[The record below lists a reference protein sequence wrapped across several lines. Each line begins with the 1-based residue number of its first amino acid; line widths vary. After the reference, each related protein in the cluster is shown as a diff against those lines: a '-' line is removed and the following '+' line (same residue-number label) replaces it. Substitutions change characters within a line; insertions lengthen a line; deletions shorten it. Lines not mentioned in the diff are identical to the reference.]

1 MQAAA
6 PYREVIHP
14 SGDRALIYRA
24 LMFALIWHV
33 IAFPVAWIGLHPFNV
48 IPFLENTTYSDIQLM
63 WLIRGTWFVG
73 LFSTFIASSFLSE
86 LIIKLYKPKAYSTFD
101 NILVTAFSALLI
113 AIVFVPS
120 EPKYVPDHLSYS
132 IGVVL
137 LFLSFTANQKM
148 TAYILNKLNQ
158 NSWGKGA

>member
-1 MQAAA
+1 
-6 PYREVIHP
+6 
-14 SGDRALIYRA
+14 
-24 LMFALIWHV
+24 MFALIWHTL
-33 IAFPVAWIGLHPFNV
+33 AFPAAWIGLHPFNV

-73 LFSTFIASSFLSE
+73 LFSTFIISSFLSE
-86 LIIKLYKPKAYSTFD
+86 LVVRLNKPKTYSTSD
-101 NILVTAFSALLI
+101 NILVTIISALLI

-132 IGVVL
+132 IGFIL

-148 TAYILNKLNQ
+148 TAYIINKLSQ
-158 NSWGKGA
+158 NSGSLGRGV